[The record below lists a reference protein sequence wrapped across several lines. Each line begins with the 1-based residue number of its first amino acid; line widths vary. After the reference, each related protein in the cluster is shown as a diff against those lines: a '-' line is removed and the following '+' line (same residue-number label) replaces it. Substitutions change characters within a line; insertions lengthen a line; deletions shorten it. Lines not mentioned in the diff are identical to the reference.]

1 MVAIERKRVLNY
13 IMGKF
18 SHEKAYEN
26 ARRAIAP
33 LKPRQSDISETGK
46 LMTFKGIPHSEYYL
60 IFILLVD
67 LLGFKYWGP
76 GEKVAYIIPV
86 EFKGRYYVIIYAK
99 FGMRIEYREGGD
111 GSAVYAALKRGMKAA
126 KPYYIWRAAQASE
139 TSDLNLISKCPQ
151 LWEKYV
157 FLKEQSETLMQKFEA
172 EKDNPVVEEGFNED
186 GSFSWSTIR
195 YPAYE
200 FYKQAVWL
208 HEAAVDAL
216 FAWCEQALVHIAVL
230 LGKLTNG
237 KQIADLLNR
246 DFGEKCKLV
255 LNLSEA
261 GDKSAYD
268 DIIELR
274 AQLRN
279 YVAHG
284 SFGKDG
290 STFQFHSQ
298 VGAVPLKILDNQTS
312 SEFSFGSEPSRD
324 WKNDYSRIDRFLGQ
338 LWSGARSPAKQY
350 LEAGLPCVLTY
361 TTNGTYQRAMES
373 DDVMRE
379 FVDYLSMEIDNAA
392 NMDF

>member
-1 MVAIERKRVLNY
+1 
-13 IMGKF
+13 MGKF
-18 SHEKAYEN
+18 SHEKACEN
-26 ARRAIAP
+26 ARRAISP
-33 LKPRQSDISETGK
+33 IEPCQSEISETGK
-46 LMTFKGIPHSEYYL
+46 SMTFKGIRHSEYYL
-60 IFILLVD
+60 IFMLLVD

-86 EFKGRYYVIIYAK
+86 AFKGRRYTIIYAK
-99 FGMRIEYREGGD
+99 FGMKIEYRDGGD
-111 GSAVYAALKRGMKAA
+111 GAAVYAALKRGMKAA
-126 KPYYIWRAAQASE
+126 KPYYLWRAAQASE

-157 FLKEQSETLMQKFEA
+157 FLKEQSEALMLKFEA
-172 EKDNPVVEEGFNED
+172 EKDNPVIEEGYDED
-186 GSFSWSTIR
+186 GSFSWSTVR
-195 YPAYE
+195 YPAYD
-200 FYKQAVWL
+200 FYKQAAWL
-208 HEAAVDAL
+208 HEAAVDAF

-230 LGKLTNG
+230 LCKLTNG

-255 LNLSEA
+255 LDLSETE
-261 GDKSAYD
+261 DKSAYD

-290 STFQFHSQ
+290 STFQFHSR
-298 VGAVPLKILDNQTS
+298 VGAVPLKILESRTS
-312 SEFSFGSEPSRD
+312 SEFSFGVESPRE
-324 WKNDYSRIDRFLGQ
+324 WKNDYSRIDRFLSQ
-338 LWSGARSPAKQY
+338 LWSGVRSPAKHY
-350 LEAGLPCVLTY
+350 LDAGLPCVLTY

-373 DDVMRE
+373 DDEMRE